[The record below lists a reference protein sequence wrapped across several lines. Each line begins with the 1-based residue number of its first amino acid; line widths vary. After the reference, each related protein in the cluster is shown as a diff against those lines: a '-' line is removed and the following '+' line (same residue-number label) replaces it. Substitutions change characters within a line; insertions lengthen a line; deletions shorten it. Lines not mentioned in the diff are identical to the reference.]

1 MDKYFA
7 FRSMMDFIADHAEVV
22 DADMNWLGDRLKIV
36 GENEKQTITIEVT
49 IAEKEEEEDA

>member
-7 FRSMMDFIADHAEVV
+7 FRSMMDFISDHAQVV

-36 GENEKQTITIEVT
+36 GENENQTITIEVT
-49 IAEKEEEEDA
+49 IKEKEEKENA